1 MALED
6 SDKPREF
13 TVTLQQAAHF
23 DIDSSHLYETFREV
37 SDTMPA
43 LQAMDVILR
52 HLPSLRMELIGR
64 SFFSESSHPYLL
76 GSGRELWPGYYQ
88 SVKP

>member
-13 TVTLQQAAHF
+13 TVTLQKAAHF
-23 DIDSSHLYETFREV
+23 DIDSSHLYETFREA

-64 SFFSESSHPYLL
+64 SFFSERAVAWLL
-76 GSGRELWPGYYQ
+76 PECETSDGLEDDVEY
-88 SVKP
+88 